1 MKFLL
6 VVNPI
11 SGDKDKDALLKEVK
25 SYVKDGDD
33 LTIYKTTG
41 EDDLQ
46 AIKKEL
52 EQVNFDRV
60 VVAGGDGT
68 VKLVAEA
75 LEETECSI
83 GILPA
88 GSANGL
94 AKDLNL
100 PEKEEEFIPI
110 ALYGKTRKVD
120 TILINDQLG
129 LHISDFGLN
138 AELIR
143 EYENSSL
150 RGKLGY
156 AVNSVSTIFK
166 NDAPYTFHIK
176 TDTEEFTKEGI
187 MLALANSKKFGT
199 GAVVNPDGEID
210 DGIFEVLLFKKID
223 LVEII
228 KALNNADELSE
239 DFVEIFPVKSAV
251 ITTEKKIPFQIDG
264 EYCDYLTKV
273 EAKILEGKLELAVA
287 L

>member
-33 LTIYKTTG
+33 LQVYKTTG
-41 EDDLQ
+41 ENDLKAIQEILKKDDY
-46 AIKKEL
+46 
-52 EQVNFDRV
+52 DRV

-75 LEETECSI
+75 LGDIACSI

-94 AKDLNL
+94 ATDLHL
-100 PEKEEEFIPI
+100 PEKEEAFIPI

-120 TILINDQLG
+120 AILINDQLG

-138 AELIR
+138 AVLIR

-156 AVNSVSTIFK
+156 AMNSISTMFK

-176 TDTEEFTKEGI
+176 TDTDEFTREGI
-187 MLALANSKKFGT
+187 MLAFANSKKFGT
-199 GAVVNPDGEID
+199 GAVVNPKGVID
-210 DGIFEVLLFKKID
+210 DGIFEILLFKKID
-223 LVEII
+223 ILEIM
-228 KALNNADELSE
+228 KTLDNANELSN
-239 DFVEIFPVKSAV
+239 DFVEIFSVTSAI
-251 ITTEKKIPFQIDG
+251 ITTEGKVPFQIDG
-264 EYCDYLTKV
+264 EFCNHLSKV
-273 EAKILEGKLELAVA
+273 EAKILPGKLNIAVA